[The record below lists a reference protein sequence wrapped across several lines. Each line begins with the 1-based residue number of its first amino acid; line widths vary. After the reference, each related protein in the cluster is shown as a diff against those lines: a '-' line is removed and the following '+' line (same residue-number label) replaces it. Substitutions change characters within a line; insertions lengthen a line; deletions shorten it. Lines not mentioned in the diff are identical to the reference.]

1 MLWEWWT
8 LMSNVIGKVLS
19 SSPDSIVIT
28 IQSLKALE
36 DNKEK
41 LQIGQYLKIAD
52 GNSNYIVSVI
62 NNIKAMDYSVEDDIK
77 LIVETQPIGSI
88 VENNFRRGTKNLPV
102 PTEPVYVLDEGILD
116 RIFGTDSEYNF
127 PIGVLSQNE
136 NIQVKVNGDKFFG
149 KHIAI
154 VGSTGAGKSCTVAK
168 ILQGAVGINNSLNN
182 NSEEQKNA
190 HIVIFDI
197 HSEYSAAFSLA
208 EEQKFTLNN
217 LSLDK
222 MKLPYWLMNSEELE
236 SLFIESNENNSHNQI
251 SMFKNAVI
259 FNKAKHNPTINDITY
274 DTPVYF
280 DIKEVFNYIENMNR
294 EVISKLETEN
304 CPKLA
309 DNTLVRD
316 RKQLYFDDVYE
327 FVPQSTAAATK
338 ASNGP
343 FYGEFNRFLSRL
355 ETKLNDKRLNFLLNP
370 TKEDGGL
377 YSTNDFEE
385 LMKQFLGYINR
396 ANVTIVD
403 LSGVPF
409 EVLSITVSLIAR
421 LVFDF
426 SFHYSKI
433 QHGKELL
440 NDIPVMIVCEEAHNY
455 IPRNGGAEYN
465 SSKKSIERIA
475 KEGRKYGLSL
485 MVVSQRPS
493 EVSETILAQCN
504 NFVSL
509 RLTNPNDQNFV
520 KNLIPDSTRN
530 LGEILPNL
538 AQGECIV
545 VGDSIIMPTV
555 IKMEKPM
562 PEPKSQS
569 VPFSQEWEQPW
580 REITFLEIIKRWRK
594 EELERDA

>member
-1 MLWEWWT
+1 
-8 LMSNVIGKVLS
+8 MSNAIGKVLS
-19 SSPDSIVIT
+19 SSPDSIVVT
-28 IQSLKALE
+28 IQNLRVLE
-36 DNKEK
+36 DNKDK

-52 GNSNYIVSVI
+52 GNRNYIVSVI
-62 NNIKAMDYSVEDDIK
+62 NNIKAMDYSIEDDIK
-77 LIVETQPIGSI
+77 LIIETQPIGSI
-88 VENNFRRGTKNLPV
+88 IEDDFRRGTKNLPV
-102 PTEPVYVLDEGILD
+102 PTEPVYVIDDGMLD
-116 RIFGTDSEYNF
+116 RIFGAGAEYNF

-136 NIQVKVNGDKFFG
+136 DIQVKINGDKFFG
-149 KHIAI
+149 KHVAI

-168 ILQGAVGINNSLNN
+168 ILQGAVGIDNSVNIN
-182 NSEEQKNA
+182 TEEQKNS
-190 HIVIFDI
+190 HIIIFDI
-197 HSEYSAAFSLA
+197 HSEYSAAFTLA
-208 EEQKFTLNN
+208 QEQNFTLNN
-217 LSLDK
+217 LSVDK

-259 FNKAKHNPTINDITY
+259 INKEKHNPTINDITY

-294 EVISKLETEN
+294 EVISKLENEN

-309 DNTLVRD
+309 NGTLVRN

-327 FVPQSTAAATK
+327 FTSQSTAAATK

-343 FYGEFNRFLSRL
+343 FHGEFNRFLSRL
-355 ETKLNDKRLNFLLNP
+355 ETKLTDKRLNFLLNP
-370 TKEDGGL
+370 TKEDGGV

-385 LMKQFLGYINR
+385 LMKQFLGYLNK

-403 LSGVPF
+403 LSGIPF
-409 EVLSITVSLIAR
+409 EVLSITVSLVAR

-433 QHGKELL
+433 QHNRGIL

-455 IPRNGGAEYN
+455 IPRNGGAEYT

-504 NFVSL
+504 NFISL
-509 RLTNPNDQNFV
+509 RLTNPNDQSFV
-520 KNLIPDSTRN
+520 KNLMPDSTKN
-530 LGEILPNL
+530 LSAILPNL
-538 AQGECIV
+538 GPGECIV

-555 IKMEKPM
+555 IKMGKPI

-569 VPFSQEWEQPW
+569 VPFNQEWEQPW
-580 REITFLEIIKRWRK
+580 KNVTFSDIIKRWRK
-594 EELERDA
+594 EEGFLEH